1 MKSTIYFMLTHSSG
15 TQELLLC
22 LCFQWRHPGF
32 NPLSPPTIRLS
43 KKKKNPSNSNNI
55 DLLLLGY
62 QHTNYQTIN
71 PHILI
76 LNHWKFVCNEFKKDH
91 AARTPPPSSF
101 TTKQEWTE
109 ASLFNTIENNS
120 RKKSFKSWAPHQMSC
135 QNLTFYTIAT
145 PTLNIGCKSPLT
157 WLDTSPKTT
166 PYVPWTIAVDYWPQ
180 SCPDDNPPPTT
191 TLSL

>member
-1 MKSTIYFMLTHSSG
+1 MEPKNCYCACVSNGDIQGSIPCLP
-15 TQELLLC
+15 QLLDY
-22 LCFQWRHPGF
+22 Q
-32 NPLSPPTIRLS
+32 
-43 KKKKNPSNSNNI
+43 KKKKSFQLKQYWPSSIGVSAYKLSNNKSTQFSI
-55 DLLLLGY
+55 IESL
-62 QHTNYQTIN
+62 
-71 PHILI
+71 
-76 LNHWKFVCNEFKKDH
+76 FVMNLKKIMPP
-91 AARTPPPSSF
+91 APPPPSSF

-166 PYVPWTIAVDYWPQ
+166 PYVPWTIIVDYWPQ
-180 SCPDDNPPPTT
+180 SCPDWDLTILPPTT